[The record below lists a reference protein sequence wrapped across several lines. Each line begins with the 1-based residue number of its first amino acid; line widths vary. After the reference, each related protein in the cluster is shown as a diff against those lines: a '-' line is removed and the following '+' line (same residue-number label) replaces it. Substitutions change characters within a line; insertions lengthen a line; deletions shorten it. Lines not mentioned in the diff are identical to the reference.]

1 MKVNI
6 KLDVIGKKRDRQ
18 DFQQQFLV
26 TNEDQKESDSFVSK
40 FEDDDVSSSSE
51 EEDDNLKDNQAC
63 IDEVMNLNSL
73 LKNNT
78 DRKSG

>member
-1 MKVNI
+1 M
-6 KLDVIGKKRDRQ
+6 
-18 DFQQQFLV
+18 QQQFLV

-40 FEDDDVSSSSE
+40 FEDDDESTSSE
-51 EEDDNLKDNQAC
+51 EEDDNLKDHQAC

>member
-1 MKVNI
+1 M
-6 KLDVIGKKRDRQ
+6 
-18 DFQQQFLV
+18 
-26 TNEDQKESDSFVSK
+26 SK

>member
-1 MKVNI
+1 M
-6 KLDVIGKKRDRQ
+6 
-18 DFQQQFLV
+18 
-26 TNEDQKESDSFVSK
+26 SK

-73 LKNNT
+73 LKNNN